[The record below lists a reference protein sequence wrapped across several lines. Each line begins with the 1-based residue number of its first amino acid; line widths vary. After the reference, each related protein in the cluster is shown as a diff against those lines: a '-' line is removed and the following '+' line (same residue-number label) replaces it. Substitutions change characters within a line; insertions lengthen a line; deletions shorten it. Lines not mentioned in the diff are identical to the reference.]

1 MSARCDHSHKRGTCQ
16 AQLRETRHQPIQSQE
31 LSMPI
36 PDARRLA
43 HFDARAQRLQDLLAA
58 SGTGYYIPLY
68 QRPYRWDSQDA
79 ERLIASIVDGI
90 VQFQETGRSSTF
102 LGSIITISDH
112 RGMVPSPVHRPSTVR
127 QVVDGQQRIATLL
140 GLCGELRRA
149 TDSAYLDLAPEEQAT
164 LRDIFEQ
171 QSYDLEMTVSFKITD
186 SDDSVL
192 PRMIRGGWDK
202 WRKGTGEYTSDI
214 ARYLSQYKPN
224 RLSPDTGRKPFDRV
238 IHTLRESF
246 NQEELFGNRLMSLN
260 IDQWE
265 ALFFQAPPE
274 SIPTSAEA
282 TRFLMLLTF
291 AAFTMGQVQVIYV
304 EADDEDAALAVFE
317 PLNTTGA
324 PLTAFETFLPLV
336 VHKNRGQQEYA
347 DSTDRKQIGRFHG
360 LLEGHT
366 PKEIGQRTRK
376 AIVAFAL
383 ADKGEKIGE
392 DLSTQRRYL
401 RQYSTLSDNEQRT
414 FLDGLALT
422 ADFFTNLWYGADALA
437 TASDRTRLSRNILVG
452 SPHTIPQGLL
462 IEGYR
467 AYKDDQPD
475 VLFRLLQTVAD
486 FWLLWRLSRASTA
499 NIDGYYR
506 NMMAGFTIDGLLLG
520 PYCRRPSEGLTKEP
534 HPDVVAEDLRN
545 ILAIK
550 GRVTDKESW
559 IDKTLQTPHGS
570 QSNKTLL
577 RYALLGA
584 YHNAVAG
591 ESVGVLAEG
600 MPNSSPTLTSV
611 WQNCG
616 LTVEHIAPQNRLP
629 GDISFS
635 DEVYMENRVHHL
647 GNLTLV
653 PQKENSALSNKP
665 WPQKQEYFQVFAEAD
680 LERRIEMISGLDLQS
695 ETIELLSATF
705 VPFCVDLAE
714 PVLERWTDQEIAIRG
729 RCLAELIWTQFAPSL
744 GF

>member
-1 MSARCDHSHKRGTCQ
+1 
-16 AQLRETRHQPIQSQE
+16 
-31 LSMPI
+31 MPI
-36 PDARRLA
+36 RDAKRLA

-79 ERLIASIVDGI
+79 ERLIAGIVDGI

-140 GLCGELRRA
+140 GLCGELRYA
-149 TDSAYLDLAPEEQAT
+149 IESAYLNLAPDEQET

-171 QSYDLEMTVSFKITD
+171 QSYDLEMTLSFRITD

-192 PRMIRGGWDK
+192 PRMIRGGFDK
-202 WRKGTGEYTSDI
+202 WRKGSGEYTSDI
-214 ARYLSQYKPN
+214 ARYLSQYRPN
-224 RLSPDTGRKPFDRV
+224 RISPNTGGQPFENVVR
-238 IHTLRESF
+238 TLRDCFSLADLFE
-246 NQEELFGNRLMSLN
+246 NQLLPLDA
-260 IDQWE
+260 DQWE

-282 TRFLMLLTF
+282 TRLLTLLTF
-291 AAFTMGQVQVIYV
+291 AAFMMGQVQIIYV
-304 EADDEDAALAVFE
+304 EAEDEDAALAVFE

-347 DSTDRKQIGRFHG
+347 DSIDRKQMDRFHS
-360 LLEGHT
+360 LLEGQS
-366 PKEIGQRTRK
+366 PREIGQRTKK

-383 ADKGEKIGE
+383 SDTGEKVGE
-392 DLSTQRRYL
+392 ELSTQRRYL
-401 RQYSTLSDNEQRT
+401 RQYLALTDDDQRT
-414 FLDGLALT
+414 FLDGLAFT
-422 ADFFTNLWYGADALA
+422 ADFFANLWYSADALA
-437 TASDRTRLSRNILVG
+437 TAPDRTKLSINMLIQ

-467 AYKDDQPD
+467 TYKDDQPD
-475 VLFRLLQTVAD
+475 VLFRLLQTIAD
-486 FWLLWRLSRASTA
+486 FWLLWRLSRANTA

-506 NMMAGFTIDGLLLG
+506 NMMAGLTGDDFSLG
-520 PYCRRPSEGLTKEP
+520 PYCRRPRDGVTKDP
-534 HPDVVAEDLRN
+534 HPDIVAQDLRR
-545 ILAIK
+545 ILEIK

-584 YHNAVAG
+584 YHDAVAG
-591 ESVGVLAEG
+591 GSVGTLTQG
-600 MPNSSPTLTSV
+600 MPNSSPTLTPV
-611 WQNCG
+611 WQDYG

-629 GDISFS
+629 GDVSFS
-635 DEVYMENRVHHL
+635 DEVYMENRVHRL

-653 PQKENSALSNKP
+653 PRKENSALSNKP

-680 LERRIEMISGLDLQS
+680 LERRIEMISGLELQS
-695 ETIELLSATF
+695 ETVELLSATYL
-705 VPFCVDLAE
+705 PFCTDLAE

-729 RCLAELIWTQFAPSL
+729 RCLAELIWSQFAPSL